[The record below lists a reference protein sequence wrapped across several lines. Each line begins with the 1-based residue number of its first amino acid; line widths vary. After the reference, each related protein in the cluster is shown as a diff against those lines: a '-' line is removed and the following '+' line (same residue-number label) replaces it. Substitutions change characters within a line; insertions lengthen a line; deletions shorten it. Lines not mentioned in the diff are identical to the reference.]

1 MKNHNRITSAIDL
14 SEIMY
19 AHALRLT
26 NDKHLAEKLIQETM
40 LQTREKAATYIAG
53 MPFVTWIK
61 MIMENTYLATF
72 KDADLQQLHRLCFC
86 GSTNL
91 FAINYHDTYS
101 TKEIYFAM
109 SRLTPGQAAAV
120 TLRLKGYKPNEIAR
134 KMRITTQ
141 RAEKH
146 LAEAT
151 HNLIHTMDN

>member
-26 NDKHLAEKLIQETM
+26 NDKHLADKLIQETM
-40 LQTREKAATYIAG
+40 LQIREKAATYIAG

-101 TKEIYFAM
+101 TKEIYFVM

-120 TLRLKGYKPNEIAR
+120 TLRLKGYNPDEIAR

>member
-1 MKNHNRITSAIDL
+1 MKNHNRIASAIDL

-40 LQTREKAATYIAG
+40 LQIKERTTHSASIT
-53 MPFVTWIK
+53 FVTWIR

-72 KDADLQQLHRLCFC
+72 KDADIQQLHRLCFC

-101 TKEIYFAM
+101 TKEIYFVM
-109 SRLTPGQAAAV
+109 SRLSPGQAAAV
-120 TLRLKGYKPNEIAR
+120 TLRLQGYKPNEIAR